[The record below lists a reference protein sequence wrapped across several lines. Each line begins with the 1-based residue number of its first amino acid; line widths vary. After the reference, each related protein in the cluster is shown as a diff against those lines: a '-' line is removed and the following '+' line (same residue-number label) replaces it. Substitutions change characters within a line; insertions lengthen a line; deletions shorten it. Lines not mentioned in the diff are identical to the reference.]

1 VLSDKVRLEKE
12 TLLFLKTGVK
22 WKTDLII
29 SYFCDMDKV
38 GFIGINIKGSK
49 ENLDLSPDKY
59 DIREIISI
67 LENVEQLLYPGD
79 KIDRPAII

>member
-1 VLSDKVRLEKE
+1 
-12 TLLFLKTGVK
+12 
-22 WKTDLII
+22 
-29 SYFCDMDKV
+29 MDKV